1 MKKKNI
7 ILAMACL
14 VALSFSANA
23 QPGNPVEDAASK
35 AINDKVS
42 IEKIPATLE
51 EFQAL
56 QAELG
61 TTPEGCIML
70 QLAAMEMY
78 RRDRNVGLECLR
90 LNNTDTNLS
99 SVQRRLNE
107 LFREN
112 DSYAR
117 PYLVA
122 ACFKGA
128 TPANGYNPTKPFT
141 IELRKDPNRQD
152 ERSQIRNREKC
163 LATLKARILDFKRRE
178 EEAKLGASRLTLR
191 GSGDRSE
198 RIRTYNFPQNRLTDH
213 RIGLT
218 LYRLNE
224 VIAGDLDPVL
234 EPARA
239 WFQAEQLRAEE
250 AGF

>member
-7 ILAMACL
+7 ILTMVCL
-14 VALSFSANA
+14 MALSFSANA
-23 QPGNPVEDAASK
+23 QLGNLLKDATSK
-35 AINDKVS
+35 AFSEKVS

-70 QLAAMEMY
+70 QLVAMEMY
-78 RRDRNVGLECLR
+78 RRDRNVGFECLK
-90 LNNTDTNLS
+90 LNNTETNLS
-99 SVQRRLNE
+99 DMKRRLNE

-141 IELRKDPNRQD
+141 IQLRKDPNRQD
-152 ERSQIRNREKC
+152 ERSQMLKGYVKHYQLYSDGYDTHWRGIDVVQQKGDEYYRVSNCPAILTQCKEIDFD
-163 LATLKARILDFKRRE
+163 ATEDWKE
-178 EEAKLGASRLTLR
+178 
-191 GSGDRSE
+191 
-198 RIRTYNFPQNRLTDH
+198 
-213 RIGLT
+213 
-218 LYRLNE
+218 
-224 VIAGDLDPVL
+224 L
-234 EPARA
+234 E
-239 WFQAEQLRAEE
+239 
-250 AGF
+250 